1 MQTSLYG
8 LIGGHSYEGGS
19 ISLVLRAQEV
29 AARRIK
35 LPILLACLICWLE
48 CAKVVLEQNLQRGRG
63 IRPFKKMANSI
74 TARFYQG
81 SIVSGQAIADEWHP
95 SLSRFNRKLAH
106 Q

>member
-29 AARRIK
+29 AVRRIN

-48 CAKVVLEQNLQRGRG
+48 CAKDVLEQNLQRGRG
-63 IRPFKKMANSI
+63 IHQFKNWQI
-74 TARFYQG
+74 R
-81 SIVSGQAIADEWHP
+81 
-95 SLSRFNRKLAH
+95 
-106 Q
+106 